1 MDTSCWPQGRNVK
14 TINLALQGGGA
25 HGAFTW
31 GVLDRLLED
40 EGLAI
45 EAVSGTSAGAVNGT
59 ALAYGLTLGGRE
71 GAREVLTEVWRRIA
85 GLAALSPIQ
94 PSPLDRLLGPGRMDT
109 SPGYHLLD
117 AASRLFTPY
126 LYNAL
131 DISPV
136 RQVLAEVVDFE
147 VLRRCDQ
154 VKLFVSATNVR
165 RGRARVFEVRE
176 IGLDAVLASTCLP
189 FLNQA
194 VEIDGEPYWD
204 GGYTG
209 NPPLG
214 PLVREAESRD
224 VLLVQLNPVNIEKTP
239 TTAVEIMDR
248 LNTLT
253 FNSALMYE
261 MRDLDFAARLL
272 ADGIDHGG
280 RLKPLFLHV
289 IEDEALMSRFGVSS
303 KLNADWAFLTLL
315 RDAGRAACE
324 TWLQAHRDDLGQRSS
339 VDIAERYL

>member
-1 MDTSCWPQGRNVK
+1 MDTSCWPRGRNVK
-14 TINLALQGGGA
+14 TLNLALQGGGA

-40 EGLAI
+40 DALAI
-45 EAVSGTSAGAVNGT
+45 EAISGTSAGALNGT
-59 ALAYGLTLGGRE
+59 ALAYGLMLGGRE
-71 GAREVLTEVWRRIA
+71 RAREALEEVWRGIA
-85 GLAALSPIQ
+85 RLAALSPIQ

-117 AASRLFTPY
+117 FMSRVFTPY

-131 DISPV
+131 DINPV
-136 RQVLAEVVDFE
+136 RQVLSQVVDFE
-147 VLRRCDQ
+147 VLRRCDR

-194 VEIDGEPYWD
+194 VEIEGEPYWD

-209 NPPLG
+209 NPPLA
-214 PLVREAESRD
+214 PLAREAESRD
-224 VLLVQLNPVNIEKTP
+224 VLLVQLNPINIEKTP

-253 FNSALMYE
+253 FNASLLHE
-261 MRDLDFAARLL
+261 MRALDFTASLL
-272 ADGIDHGG
+272 AEGVDLGG

-289 IEDEALMSRFGVSS
+289 IEDEALMARYGVSS
-303 KLNADWAFLTLL
+303 KLNADWQFLTLL
-315 RDAGRAACE
+315 RDAGRSACE
-324 TWLQAHRDDLGQRSS
+324 RWLQDHRQDLGQRSS
-339 VDIAERYL
+339 ADIAERYR